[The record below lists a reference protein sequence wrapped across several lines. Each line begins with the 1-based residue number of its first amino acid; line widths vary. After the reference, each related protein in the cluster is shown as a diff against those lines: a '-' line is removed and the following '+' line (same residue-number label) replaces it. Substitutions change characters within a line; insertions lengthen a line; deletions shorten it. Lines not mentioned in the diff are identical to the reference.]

1 MEKKFKRVIP
11 DDIRV
16 EDLTPLNISCGSTKC
31 NEDLHCFSL
40 KKSAL
45 RKHNSERVCYQ
56 CGTDLIEWDRIHKND
71 IKDAKFIFK
80 SMKNELIRHVFWH
93 TPIEENAIE
102 FAQSRGKIELRI
114 KASKLLKARIGKHNA
129 FVDGRQTPLTGK
141 EIISYAQHATAT
153 CCRKCLEAWH
163 NIPQNRLLS
172 DEQIEFCTNLVMLYI
187 SERVPNLKDKGVE
200 VMTQL
205 KK

>member
-11 DDIRV
+11 DDV
-16 EDLTPLNISCGSTKC
+16 KVQDLTPLNISCGSTKC
-31 NEDLHCFSL
+31 NDDLHCFSL

-45 RKHNSERVCYQ
+45 RNHNSERVCYQ
-56 CGTDLIEWDRIHKND
+56 CGTDLIEWDRVHKND

-93 TPIEENAIE
+93 TPIEESAIE
-102 FAQSRGKIELRI
+102 FAQSRGKDEIRI
-114 KASKLLKARIGKHNA
+114 RAVKLLKTRIGKHNA

-163 NIPQNRLLS
+163 NIPQDRVLS

-187 SERVPNLKDKGVE
+187 TERVPHLNETGTKTLTK
-200 VMTQL
+200 
-205 KK
+205 